1 MPETGYLAV
10 FLIGLLGGTHCVSM
24 CGGIVG
30 ALSMQ
35 VQVPG
40 SRPQWPLHLAY
51 NLGRIGSY
59 TAAGAAMETA
69 RAAAAKSLDGM
80 IPPQK
85 GE

>member
-35 VQVPG
+35 VQAPG
-40 SRPQWPLHLAY
+40 SRPQ
-51 NLGRIGSY
+51 
-59 TAAGAAMETA
+59 
-69 RAAAAKSLDGM
+69 
-80 IPPQK
+80 
-85 GE
+85 